1 MPHHSFV
8 VFYSKHFD
16 KAISSADLVNIKE
29 EQLEILLAEAAKVS
43 SECLA
48 KYEWSKTTSP
58 KEWPDEDWPR
68 RVCKKGTLVASFVK
82 SVNTQIKKRRHQR
95 HVEAALKRA
104 RAINK
109 RREESATNLVQQ
121 ENGRIIRIRYI
132 KAAIREL
139 FGDKAVLQVLQRSR
153 EIAEENGR
161 SGLTE

>member
-1 MPHHSFV
+1 MPHHNFV
-8 VFYSKHFD
+8 VFYSKHFN
-16 KAISSADLVNIKE
+16 KAISSTDLVNIKE

-68 RVCKKGTLVASFVK
+68 RVFKKGTFVASFVK
-82 SVNTQIKKRRHQR
+82 SVNTQLKKRRHKR
-95 HVEAALKRA
+95 HAEAALERA

-109 RREESATNLVQQ
+109 RREENTANLVQQ

-132 KAAIREL
+132 KAAIREQ
-139 FGDKAVLQVLQRSR
+139 FGDKAVLQVLQRAR
-153 EIAEENGR
+153 EIAKENGR